1 MSRTWEDYRPL
12 VDAVARLR
20 AFYNVQTVKPAASD
34 PICWTAIADAYRY
47 GVSPEVLEGW
57 FVTFGQGNK
66 LQVSRV
72 ELPLAMPV
80 LDCCKY
86 IPEQIR
92 TVPLSYSRIFIVYL
106 RDRRLV
112 PKARTGVLADWGE
125 TCAQDIHC

>member
-1 MSRTWEDYRPL
+1 MVCYLRSGQLSSFKSRESNCHW
-12 VDAVARLR
+12 
-20 AFYNVQTVKPAASD
+20 Q
-34 PICWTAIADAYRY
+34 CQW
-47 GVSPEVLEGW
+47 
-57 FVTFGQGNK
+57 
-66 LQVSRV
+66 
-72 ELPLAMPV
+72 